1 MSLKKYLEAIIR
13 GWLPKEPNL
22 PIYKRTMSQ
31 KTWHTW
37 FVALLIIGA
46 FVGGF
51 LGALGYFL
59 GLTSGFGLYAWST
72 LIGIVIGT
80 VVAVVSVRLKR
91 KEEEQ
96 RMPGS

>member
-1 MSLKKYLEAIIR
+1 MSLKKYLEVIIR

-22 PIYKRTMSQ
+22 PIYQRTMSH

-37 FVALLIIGA
+37 FIALLIMGA
-46 FVGGF
+46 FVGGL

-59 GLTSGFGLYAWST
+59 GLTSGFGLYAWSM

-91 KEEEQ
+91 KEEQ